1 MSKLEDL
8 IKDET
13 EDLDMLY
20 FCHTTR
26 LENFEKII
34 DSGVLQIKHSHFPPK
49 TITED
54 GNENIVYL
62 FYGIPLF
69 IYKVSSNIMHNSYTN
84 DLPVGI
90 LFKPRTMTPLSRF
103 YPFDTGAAFNKMYK
117 SFRHDINT
125 SDDIAD
131 YCVNITN
138 DRKPLRQYV
147 KRYFNSNKNYCCCN
161 PTNTDPQN
169 AWEEELIQLHKTN
182 GQNNELDPRAIAIEI
197 HSKHDIIIN
206 SDNVEAFIIPR
217 FKSKKYNLIDKIQ
230 KTYPDINIIKYCD
243 TGRTSPDMFRQV
255 LIELT
260 INKYIDL
267 KIIEQ

>member
-90 LFKPRTMTPLSRF
+90 LFKPRTKTPLSRF
-103 YPFDTGAAFNKMYK
+103 YPFDTGAAFNKMY
-117 SFRHDINT
+117 
-125 SDDIAD
+125 
-131 YCVNITN
+131 
-138 DRKPLRQYV
+138 

-230 KTYPDINIIKYCD
+230 KNYPDINIIKYCD